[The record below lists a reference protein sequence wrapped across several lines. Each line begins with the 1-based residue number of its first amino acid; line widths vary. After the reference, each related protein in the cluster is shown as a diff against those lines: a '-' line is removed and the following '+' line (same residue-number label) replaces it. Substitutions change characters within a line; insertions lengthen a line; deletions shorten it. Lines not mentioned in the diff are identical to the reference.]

1 MGKAHYKGK
10 DLTEVRSPH
19 RKLMPDKLYV
29 GLGKHETTSLWGI
42 AKRAQA
48 CKQHRF
54 QDLYRLLDERLLL
67 ECWGSLNKKAASGVD
82 GVTVAR
88 YGENLAENIR
98 RLAQRLKTKSYR
110 TKLVRRVYIPK
121 GKGKVRPLGIPALED
136 KLVQLCCARIL
147 TSIYEQD
154 FLPLSYGYR
163 PGKNARDAV
172 DDLGFNLQYG
182 SYGYAVEADIKGYFD
197 NIDHDELLEMLKQRI
212 DDDAF
217 LGLIRQWLKAGI
229 LEIDG
234 EIVHPETG
242 SPQGG
247 IVSPLLANV
256 YLHHVLDQWFDQVV
270 RSHSGGKLMMIRYA
284 DDYVCLFQYKADAER
299 FYAVMPKRLKK
310 YGLGLSVEKS
320 GLKRLSRFSPGLH
333 NSIEFLSI
341 EYYWKPDYYGEMRM
355 MKRTAPKRLH
365 RAIAKVKEW
374 IKENRHLRG
383 RQFIVGLNRRLVG
396 HYNYFGIKSN
406 ERAVRR
412 FFNEAIESAY
422 KWLNRRG
429 GKKNSFNWK
438 SFTKALKRLKV
449 ATPRVFD
456 TGRTRVVYS

>member
-1 MGKAHYKGK
+1 
-10 DLTEVRSPH
+10 
-19 RKLMPDKLYV
+19 MPDKKYV
-29 GLGKHETTSLWGI
+29 GLGKHETTSLRGI

-54 QDLYRLLDERLLL
+54 QNLYGLIDEKLLY
-67 ECWGSLNKKAASGVD
+67 ECWSDLNKKAASGVD
-82 GVTVAR
+82 GVTAEQ
-88 YGENLAENIR
+88 YGENLAGNIK
-98 RLAQRLKTKSYR
+98 RLVQRLKTKSYR

-121 GKGKVRPLGIPALED
+121 GEGKVRPLGIPALED

-154 FLPLSYGYR
+154 FLQMSYGYR
-163 PGKNARDAV
+163 PGRSARDAV

-197 NIDHDELLEMLKQRI
+197 TIEHNQLLEMLKSRI

-217 LGLIRQWLKAGI
+217 LGLIRQWLRAGI
-229 LEIDG
+229 LETDG
-234 EIVHPETG
+234 EIVHPITG

-247 IVSPLLANV
+247 IVSPILANV
-256 YLHHVLDQWFDQVV
+256 YLHHVMDQWFDQVV
-270 RSHSGGKLMMIRYA
+270 RAHSAGKVMMIRYA
-284 DDYVCLFQYKADAER
+284 DDYVCMFQYKADAER
-299 FYAVMPKRLKK
+299 FFDVMPKRLEK
-310 YGLGLSVEKS
+310 YGLALSLGKS
-320 GLKRLSRFSPGLH
+320 GLRRLSRFSPGLH
-333 NSIEFLSI
+333 NRIEFLSV
-341 EYYWKPDYYGEMRM
+341 EFYWKPDYFGETRM

-365 RAIAKVKEW
+365 VAIARIKGW

-383 RQFIVGLNRRLVG
+383 KQFVLGLNRRLVG

-412 FFNEAIESAY
+412 FYNVAIESAY

-429 GKKNSFNWK
+429 GKKNSFNWMT
-438 SFTKALKRLKV
+438 FTKALERLKI
-449 ATPRVFD
+449 ATPRLFD
-456 TGRTRVVYS
+456 TGRKRIVYN

>member
-1 MGKAHYKGK
+1 
-10 DLTEVRSPH
+10 
-19 RKLMPDKLYV
+19 MPDRLYV

-48 CKQHRF
+48 CKHHRF
-54 QDLYRLLDERLLL
+54 QNLYRLLDESLLL
-67 ECWGSLNKKAASGVD
+67 ECWSSLNKKAASGVD
-82 GVTVAR
+82 GVTAAQ

-121 GKGKVRPLGIPALED
+121 GKGNERPLGIPALED

-147 TSIYEQD
+147 TSIYEQE

-163 PGKNARDAV
+163 PGRSARNAV
-172 DDLGFNLQYG
+172 EDLGFNLQYG

-197 NIDHDELLEMLKQRI
+197 NIDHDRLLEMLKQRI

-234 EIVHPETG
+234 EVIHPETG

-247 IVSPLLANV
+247 IVSPILANV
-256 YLHHVLDQWFDQVV
+256 YLHHVVDQWFDQVV
-270 RSHSGGKLMMIRYA
+270 KERSGGKVMLIRYA
-284 DDYVCLFQYKADAER
+284 DDYVCMFQFWADAKR
-299 FYAVMPKRLKK
+299 FNRVMPKRLRK
-310 YGLGLSVEKS
+310 YGLEISPEKS
-320 GLKRLSRFSPGLH
+320 GLRRLSRFSPGLH
-333 NSIEFLSI
+333 NRIEFLSM
-341 EYYWKPDYYGEMRM
+341 EFYWRPDYHGEMRL
-355 MKRTAPKRLH
+355 MKRTSPKRLQA
-365 RAIAKVKEW
+365 AIAKIKEW

-383 RQFIVGLNRRLVG
+383 RHFVVGLNRRLNG

-412 FFNEAIESAY
+412 FYNEAIESAY

-429 GKKNSFNWK
+429 GKKNSFNWR
-438 SFTKALKRLKV
+438 SFTKALKRLQV
-449 ATPRVFD
+449 STPRLFNSS
-456 TGRTRVVYS
+456 REHVVYN